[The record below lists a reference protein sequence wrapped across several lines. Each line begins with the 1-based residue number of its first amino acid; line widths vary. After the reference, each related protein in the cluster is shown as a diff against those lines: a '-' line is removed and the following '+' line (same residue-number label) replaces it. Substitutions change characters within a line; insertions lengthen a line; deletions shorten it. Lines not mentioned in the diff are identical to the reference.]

1 MILRLQILIIVG
13 VIFGLIVFIN
23 LVRRE
28 RLELRYV
35 LTWFGVLVGIF
46 IVGLFPNIIN
56 VVSLVLGIATPI
68 NALFF
73 FGFLFVT
80 VLLYSLT
87 FSMSRSANRIKELA
101 QMVAL
106 YEYEHKAIKSE
117 GNVVNPELEVKKY
130 KKEQGAL
137 N

>member
-1 MILRLQILIIVG
+1 MTLRLQIFIIVG
-13 VIFGLIVFIN
+13 VVFGLILFIN

-35 LTWFGVLVGIF
+35 LTWLGVLVGIL
-46 IVGLFPNIIN
+46 IVGLFPKIIN
-56 VVSLVLGIATPI
+56 FVSYILGIATPI

-80 VLLYSLT
+80 VLLYFLT
-87 FSMSRSANRIKELA
+87 FAISRSANRIKELA

-106 YEYEHKAIKSE
+106 YEYEHKTVKNE
-117 GNVVNPELEVKKY
+117 GNLVKQELEVK
-130 KKEQGAL
+130 
-137 N
+137 